1 MERVKN
7 KIINKMNQLGA
18 SKVPFL
24 FIIDYKNKQPVIYPL
39 DSIPEDVCF
48 QIPMFTNCHPPMN
61 VTEKTFVFE
70 KIPMSFDRYQKAF
83 DEVQFHLKRGDSYLL
98 NLTFP
103 TEINTDL
110 SLKEIFDK
118 SSAPYKLL
126 YKNKFV
132 CFSPEIFMKITG
144 GKLSSYPM
152 KGTIDADIPD
162 AEKMIMDDVKELA
175 EHTTIVDLIRNDM
188 SKVARNVKV
197 NRFRYIDKVNTNYGK
212 LLQVSSEI
220 CGDLEE
226 GYASKIGDIIYSM
239 LPAGSISGAPKSKT
253 LEIIEEAEQYERG
266 YYTGVFGVFDGEN
279 LESGVMIR
287 YIEKVGEQY
296 FYKSGGGV
304 TSSSDLRKEYKELND
319 KVYVSFD

>member
-1 MERVKN
+1 
-7 KIINKMNQLGA
+7 MNQFGA
-18 SKVPFL
+18 TKVPFL
-24 FIIDYKNKQPVIYPL
+24 FIIDYKSEQPVIYPL
-39 DSIPEDVCF
+39 DDIPKDVCF
-48 QIPMFTNCHPPMN
+48 QIPMFSNC
-61 VTEKTFVFE
+61 TCFE
-70 KIPMSFDRYQKAF
+70 KEIRKEFLFEKVPMSFDRYRKAF
-83 DEVQFHLKRGDSYLL
+83 EEVQFHLKRGDSYLL

-110 SLKEIFDK
+110 SLKEIFNK

-126 YKNKFV
+126 YKNKVV
-132 CFSPEIFMKITG
+132 CFSPEIFMKITE

-152 KGTIDADIPD
+152 KGTIDANIPD
-162 AEKMIMDDVKELA
+162 AEKLIMDDAKELA

-197 NRFRYIDKVNTNYGK
+197 NRFRYIDKVKTNYGE

-226 GYASKIGDIIYSM
+226 GYASKIGDIIYAM

-266 YYTGVFGVFDGEN
+266 YYTGVFGIFDGKN

-287 YIEKVGEQY
+287 FIEKIGDQY
-296 FYKSGGGV
+296 FYKSGGGI

>member
-1 MERVKN
+1 
-7 KIINKMNQLGA
+7 MNELGA
-18 SKVPFL
+18 AKVPFL
-24 FIIDYKNKQPVIYPL
+24 FVIDYKSEEPVIYPM
-39 DSIPEDVCF
+39 DEVPEDVCF
-48 QIPMFTNCHPPMN
+48 QIPMFSNCKCSEN
-61 VTEKTFVFE
+61 QTGKAFVFE
-70 KIPMSFDRYQKAF
+70 KKPMPFDKYKKAF
-83 DEVQFHLKRGDSYLL
+83 EEVQLHLKRGDSYLL

-126 YKNKFV
+126 YKNEFV
-132 CFSPEIFMKITG
+132 CFSPEIFMKIKG

-152 KGTIDADIPD
+152 KGTIDASISD
-162 AEKMIMDDVKELA
+162 AERTILEDKKEMA

-197 NRFRYIDKVNTNYGK
+197 NRFRYIDKVKTNYGK

-253 LEIIEEAEQYERG
+253 LEILEEAEQYERG

-287 YIEKVGEQY
+287 FIEKVGERY
-296 FYKSGGGV
+296 FYKSGGGI